1 MKFNKKNPPRTF
13 AVENNKKFYIKDC
26 GDVFLDENE
35 QVTFKN
41 NNTTEY
47 DVVRK
52 KWGYYASPSLN
63 GRLIH
68 FNLRACLIRNT
79 KTNRYFILM
88 VEKTYEDDFQKYL
101 DDESCEIVSWLDD
114 TKKLDKIKNLLSE

>member
-13 AVENNKKFYIKDC
+13 AVENKKKFYIKDC

-63 GRLIH
+63 GRLIN